1 MNSSALVKTL
11 RNPMDNFE
19 ALSDRIRESFE
30 RQNKI
35 RDEALAQSRNLTRYA
50 ARAIR
55 AIHRDDAD
63 LAKEHLTEADALAKA
78 LREGLS
84 DDPDLYYSGYSQDA
98 LKEYCE
104 AHLTVATILNHN
116 WPGPND
122 LQVPFATYLNGL
134 SEVVGELRRRIMDI
148 MREEHS
154 SEVERLLDVMDDIY
168 AQLVTMDFPDALT
181 YGLRRRT
188 DIARS
193 IIERTQ
199 ADVTISYRQQK
210 LEKTILDLSQQL
222 SDFQNSEGSD

>member
-1 MNSSALVKTL
+1 MN
-11 RNPMDNFE
+11 NFE

-30 RQNKI
+30 RQNDL
-35 RDEALAQSRNLTRYA
+35 RDKALSQSRDLTRHA

-63 LAKEHLTEADALAKA
+63 LAREHLHEGDLLAQA
-78 LREGLS
+78 LREGLAQ
-84 DDPDLYYSGYSQDA
+84 DPDLYYSGYAQDA

-104 AHLTVATILNHN
+104 AHLTVATILAEE
-116 WPGPND
+116 WPSPEE
-122 LQVPFATYLNGL
+122 LKVPFATYLNGL

-148 MREEHS
+148 MRAGHS
-154 SEVERLLDVMDDIY
+154 AEVERLLDVMDEIY

-199 ADVTISYRQQK
+199 ADITISYRQQE
-210 LEKTILDLSQQL
+210 LEKTILNLSEQL
-222 SDFQNSEGSD
+222 TQMEKKA

>member
-1 MNSSALVKTL
+1 M
-11 RNPMDNFE
+11 PINFE
-19 ALSDRIRESFE
+19 ALSDRIRESLE

-35 RDEALAQSRNLTRYA
+35 RDEALAQSRNLTRHA

-55 AIHRDDAD
+55 AIHREDKD
-63 LAKEHLTEADALAKA
+63 LAYENLAQADALATA

-84 DDPDLYYSGYSQDA
+84 QDPDLYFSGYAQDA

-104 AHLTVATILNHN
+104 AHLTVASILNN
-116 WPGPND
+116 DWPSPED
-122 LQVPFATYLNGL
+122 LNVEYATYLNGM

-148 MREEHS
+148 MREGHS
-154 SEVERLLDVMDDIY
+154 QEVERLLDVMDDIY

-199 ADVTISYRQQK
+199 ADVTVSYRQQE
-210 LEKTILDLSQQL
+210 LEKRISNLSEQLSQFEEDH
-222 SDFQNSEGSD
+222 SDR

>member
-1 MNSSALVKTL
+1 MMPIDL
-11 RNPMDNFE
+11 E

-30 RQNKI
+30 RQNQI
-35 RDEALAQSRNLTRYA
+35 RDEALAQSRNLIRNA

-55 AIHRDDAD
+55 AIHREDAD
-63 LAKEHLTEADALAKA
+63 LAYENLKQADALATA
-78 LREGLS
+78 LCEGLS
-84 DDPDLYYSGYSQDA
+84 EDPDLYFSGYAQDA

-104 AHLTVATILNHN
+104 AHLTVATILNKD
-116 WPGPND
+116 WPSPED
-122 LQVPFATYLNGL
+122 LKVEFATYLNGM

-148 MREEHS
+148 MREGHS
-154 SEVERLLDVMDDIY
+154 QEVERLLDVMDDIY

-199 ADVTISYRQQK
+199 ADVTISYRQQE
-210 LEKTILDLSQQL
+210 LEKRITSLSEQLSQFD
-222 SDFQNSEGSD
+222 SENQNQKDD

>member
-1 MNSSALVKTL
+1 M
-11 RNPMDNFE
+11 PINFE

-30 RQNKI
+30 RQNQI
-35 RDEALAQSRNLTRYA
+35 RDEALAQSRNLIRHA

-55 AIHRDDAD
+55 AIHREDTD
-63 LAKEHLTEADALAKA
+63 LAYENLKQADALATA

-84 DDPDLYYSGYSQDA
+84 QDPDLYFTGYAQDA

-104 AHLTVATILNHN
+104 AHLTVATILNKD
-116 WPGPND
+116 WPSPEE
-122 LQVPFATYLNGL
+122 LSVEFATYLNGM

-148 MREEHS
+148 IREGHS
-154 SEVERLLDVMDDIY
+154 PEVERLLEVMDDIY

-199 ADVTISYRQQK
+199 ADVTVSYRQQE
-210 LEKTILDLSQQL
+210 LEKRITKLSEQLSQFESNNNL
-222 SDFQNSEGSD
+222 D